1 MEVAEEQEETE
12 KEGRVEAVTESVG
25 MRTLKGK
32 MRRTR
37 MGGRIRGGEKMK
49 DNRPCLDHA

>member
-37 MGGRIRGGEKMK
+37 MGGIRGGEKMK